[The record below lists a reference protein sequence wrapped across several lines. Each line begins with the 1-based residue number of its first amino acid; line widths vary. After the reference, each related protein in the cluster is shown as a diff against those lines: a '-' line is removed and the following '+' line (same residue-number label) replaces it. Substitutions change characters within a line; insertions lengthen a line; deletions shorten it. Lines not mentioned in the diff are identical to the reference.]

1 MSESN
6 IQVVCVKPNETP
18 IPIYIKNDL
27 LHLNR
32 LVNIDKYGNE
42 CDEIKNFEIVEI
54 KDNINIVSSPNAEE
68 RELPLVRKVGKF
80 SKFYG
85 VMYIVKMDASFNLI
99 SLTAEEAVDY
109 CMKFLHDE
117 ISMETLGFEVACDVD
132 DGNRLIDIWCDE
144 W

>member
-42 CDEIKNFEIVEI
+42 
-54 KDNINIVSSPNAEE
+54 
-68 RELPLVRKVGKF
+68 
-80 SKFYG
+80 
-85 VMYIVKMDASFNLI
+85 
-99 SLTAEEAVDY
+99 
-109 CMKFLHDE
+109 
-117 ISMETLGFEVACDVD
+117 
-132 DGNRLIDIWCDE
+132 
-144 W
+144 